1 MAEDGGQE
9 RTEDPT
15 GKRLEQALEE
25 GNVLTSK
32 DLMLAVVMLGGA
44 LQLSIGGQYYFNT
57 LLGSFR
63 SGIDISDIL
72 QRDVPLLSVVGT
84 RLYDML
90 IRM

>member
-25 GNVLTSK
+25 GNVRTSK

-44 LQLSIGGQYYFNT
+44 LQLSIGGQ
-57 LLGSFR
+57 
-63 SGIDISDIL
+63 
-72 QRDVPLLSVVGT
+72 
-84 RLYDML
+84 
-90 IRM
+90 